1 MDNGASSYRRYLDG
15 DDNGMVD
22 IIRDYK
28 DGLLLYINTF
38 TDNLSEAEDLMEDTF
53 VKLAVNKPKFSEK
66 SSFKTW
72 LYAIGRNVV
81 LDELRRRRRK
91 KVITVE
97 EIGVSD
103 TSDTELEYIV
113 EEDKKALHKA
123 IGRLKPD
130 YRQVL
135 YLRYF
140 EQCSNADTAVIMHK
154 TKKQVENLIF
164 RAGKA
169 LKAELDKEGFVY
181 EKL

>member
-91 KVITVE
+91 RGITAE
-97 EIGVSD
+97 KIGIYG

-113 EEDKKALHKA
+113 EEDKK
-123 IGRLKPD
+123 PFT
-130 YRQVL
+130 RQ
-135 YLRYF
+135 
-140 EQCSNADTAVIMHK
+140 
-154 TKKQVENLIF
+154 
-164 RAGKA
+164 
-169 LKAELDKEGFVY
+169 
-181 EKL
+181 